1 MVNAKDIDILQILLY
16 TGKPPRK
23 ACFFV
28 LPPSIVWIA
37 PKLSRFAEIIG
48 RHAGDAGRE
57 ALAVPTKELLMRP
70 DICAVIGNEN
80 GRVPDD
86 GNALFVGVGLHCLP
100 LLLEDILQENFLFD
114 GRCKLPSPFFQRKS
128 VSPFQSARK
137 GDPGNVV
144 IIFMQLF
151 LGKGKPCTFLAE
163 QVEALRGFFCG
174 TDGEKMLLQRSIE
187 GVIIE
192 PVGIFSLKGSIIRRG
207 FLLLKGLKGF
217 FEQGQLDRR
226 RFFVINPCG
235 RGNGSVLQVRFAQET
250 FFQKQLRADEQG
262 IAGKGGGA
270 GIG

>member
-1 MVNAKDIDILQILLY
+1 
-16 TGKPPRK
+16 
-23 ACFFV
+23 
-28 LPPSIVWIA
+28 
-37 PKLSRFAEIIG
+37 
-48 RHAGDAGRE
+48 
-57 ALAVPTKELLMRP
+57 
-70 DICAVIGNEN
+70 
-80 GRVPDD
+80 
-86 GNALFVGVGLHCLP
+86 
-100 LLLEDILQENFLFD
+100 
-114 GRCKLPSPFFQRKS
+114 
-128 VSPFQSARK
+128 
-137 GDPGNVV
+137 
-144 IIFMQLF
+144 MQLF

-235 RGNGSVLQVRFAQET
+235 RGNGSVLLVRFAQET